1 VETEIGNGCLSALSA
16 CAWAPSCEAM
26 LILEG
31 ENLSKSFGGLMAV
44 KNVSFTVD
52 EGMIFGLIGPNGSG
66 KTTLF
71 NLITGFLK
79 PNTGKIRFRGRDITG
94 VAPYHICRVGIA
106 RTFQL
111 NKPFC
116 SMTVLENVMVGRI
129 YGNESARSLR
139 QAGAE
144 AGELLRLTGLEK
156 KQMVI
161 AGALGIVDRKRLE
174 VARALATKPKM
185 LFLDEVMAGLNLREI
200 EDVMQLLKNL
210 RNSGLTL
217 MVVEHVMKALLGISD
232 HVMALSAGEKI
243 AEGTPKEIVRNRQ
256 VIEAYLGEGYG
267 A

>member
-1 VETEIGNGCLSALSA
+1 
-16 CAWAPSCEAM
+16 M
-26 LILEG
+26 LILEV
-31 ENLSKSFGGLMAV
+31 ENVSKWFEGLMAV
-44 KNVSFTVD
+44 NRVSFTVD

-79 PNTGKIRFRGRDITG
+79 PNTGKIRFQGRDITG
-94 VAPYHICRVGIA
+94 VAPYHICRAGIG

-111 NKPFC
+111 NKPFS

-129 YGNESARSLR
+129 YGNEPARSLR
-139 QAGAE
+139 QARAE
-144 AGELLRLTGLEK
+144 SEEFLELTSLDKKRL
-156 KQMVI
+156 VI

-200 EDVMQLLKNL
+200 EDVMQLLKRL
-210 RNSGLTL
+210 RDSGVTL
-217 MVVEHVMKALLGISD
+217 MVVEHVMKAVLGISD
-232 HVMALSAGEKI
+232 HVMVLSAGQKI
-243 AEGTPKEIVRNRQ
+243 AEGKPKEIVHHKQ
-256 VIEAYLGEGYG
+256 VIEAYLGEGHG